1 MKRVTIPSSGWMG
14 FFRILRSTWIW
25 TASVGLIVLWT
36 PLLFAVWLFERDPRR
51 VRTGRWFRRLGRLLA
66 RLSRWR
72 IRISGLANV
81 EANGVYVIASNHQS
95 LADIPVISHLKID
108 TKWLAKAE
116 LFRVPFVGWML
127 RMAGD
132 IPVERSDRSRSA
144 ATLIRCAQ
152 YLRQRC
158 SVVLFPEGTRSRD
171 GQVLPFAE
179 GPFKL
184 AIREQVSIVPWCS
197 RKPPTALPKNSW
209 TFGAKHDTQLHIL
222 PAVPVAGY
230 DRRQSGDLRDRV
242 RQMIVDELSCLRGNC
257 T

>member
-1 MKRVTIPSSGWMG
+1 MQL
-14 FFRILRSTWIW
+14 FRILRSTWIW
-25 TASVGLIVLWT
+25 TASSALIMLWT
-36 PLLFAVWLFERDPRR
+36 PLLFFISLFERDPRR

-66 RLSRWR
+66 RVSGWR
-72 IRISGLANV
+72 ILISGV
-81 EANGVYVIASNHQS
+81 ENLESNRPYVVVSNHQS
-95 LADIPVISHLKID
+95 LADIPVISHLKLD

-144 ATLIRCAQ
+144 STLMQCAQ

-184 AIREQVSIVPWCS
+184 AIREQVAILPLVVEGSGS
-197 RKPPTALPKNSW
+197 TLPKNSW
-209 TFGAKHDTQLHIL
+209 MFGAKQDIHLHIL
-222 PAVPVAGY
+222 PTVLVAGY
-230 DRRQSGDLRDRV
+230 DRRQSAALRDHV
-242 RQMIVDELSCLRGNC
+242 RQIIVDELTGLRR
-257 T
+257 TTLSR